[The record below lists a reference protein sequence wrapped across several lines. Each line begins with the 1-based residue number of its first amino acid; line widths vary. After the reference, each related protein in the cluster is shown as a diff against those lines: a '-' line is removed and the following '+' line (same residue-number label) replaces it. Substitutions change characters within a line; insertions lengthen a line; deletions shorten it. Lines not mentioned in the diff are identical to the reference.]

1 MASKKANK
9 RAASVSGSEESE
21 EEELIFNNE
30 AGYDY
35 SKPQQRTEGAGT
47 NATAGGH
54 NFVHLHF

>member
-9 RAASVSGSEESE
+9 RAASASGSEESE

-30 AGYDY
+30 SGYDY

-47 NATAGGH
+47 KAAAGGH